1 LNDVLGLT
9 RCNRQ
14 NSFIT
19 LNTSI
24 SRMNAAGKAKFPR
37 ELPQNGSKPIFIQS
51 FSLYHMH
58 SKGVIATDQL
68 IGARG
73 KRKSYLDLG
82 VPNF

>member
-1 LNDVLGLT
+1 
-9 RCNRQ
+9 
-14 NSFIT
+14 
-19 LNTSI
+19 
-24 SRMNAAGKAKFPR
+24 MNAAGKAKFPR

-58 SKGVIATDQL
+58 SKGVI
-68 IGARG
+68 GARG